1 MTEPPYEI
9 VIYWSGV
16 DGAFVAEVP
25 ELAGCAADGQ
35 TRREALQYAELAIRE
50 WLDVARE
57 LGRPI
62 PSPLAR
68 HASARAPGLAH
79 SRP

>member
-1 MTEPPYEI
+1 MAEPRYEI
-9 VIYWSGV
+9 VSYWSDA

-35 TRREALQYAELAIRE
+35 TRREALQNAELAIRE
-50 WLDVARE
+50 WLEVAGE
-57 LGRPI
+57 LGRPV
-62 PSPLAR
+62 PPPLA
-68 HASARAPGLAH
+68 HHTSAPAPGLAH